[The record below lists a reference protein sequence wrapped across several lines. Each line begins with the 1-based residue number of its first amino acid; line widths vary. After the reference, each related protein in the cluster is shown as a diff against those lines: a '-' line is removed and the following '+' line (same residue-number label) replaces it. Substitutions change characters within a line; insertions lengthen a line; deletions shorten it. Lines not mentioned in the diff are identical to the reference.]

1 MSVGR
6 PLRSTVP
13 CHGRPGGRPGLICA
27 RRAHRSTGCR
37 QATPPVDR
45 AVDRVLSWP
54 AACAVLAP
62 FDFRSLCYLL
72 YLLYLLSSYTLDD
85 NLPCIDTATANES
98 MNRIVNIVDQAIGNI
113 SNMNFPPLFGP
124 PLNYNQSGPLVPPL
138 CSPYLSDMSDRT
150 CLFGEV
156 NFGKHIPGKQ

>member
-6 PLRSTVP
+6 PFLAMVD
-13 CHGRPGGRPGLICA
+13 
-27 RRAHRSTGCR
+27 RAVDRAISVHVCT
-37 QATPPVDR
+37 PVDW

-85 NLPCIDTATANES
+85 NLPCVDTATANES